1 MISDQSYDIEADWTV
16 NHVCNFRCP
25 YCIGSFEAVRGGPTP
40 EVARR
45 GFDAT
50 GLTWLVHM
58 TGGEPFLLKTL
69 VRLCQLLTERHF
81 ISINTNLSRP
91 LDGFERLPPDR
102 VSFVH
107 VGFHSRERRLRTGN
121 RFREVFH
128 RIGTL
133 KVAGFTVFA
142 SQVVGPADF
151 GAYERDFQLALMEGV
166 VLKPKIDKGAAFGPG
181 EVSHFLE
188 LAARADGA
196 DGNVGPGLS
205 IDLSADAQRLHF
217 SVTDFERRL
226 CRSGRKFVTVDPL
239 GNASRCLAEPLGNVF
254 DGTLSLSAEDR
265 RCNTFPYCRSFCLKY
280 SIPEST
286 CPTVDRTG
294 A

>member
-1 MISDQSYDIEADWTV
+1 MISDQAYDIEADWTV

-25 YCIGSFEAVRGGPTP
+25 YCIGSFEPVRGGPTP
-40 EVARR
+40 ELVRR

-58 TGGEPFLLKTL
+58 TGGEPFLLKTF
-69 VRLCQLLTERHF
+69 VRLCHLLAERHF
-81 ISINTNLSRP
+81 VSINTNLSRP
-91 LDGFERLPPDR
+91 LNGFEHLPPDR

-107 VGFHSRERRLRTGN
+107 VGFHSRERKLRMEDRFLDVFDRIRRL
-121 RFREVFH
+121 
-128 RIGTL
+128 
-133 KVAGFTVFA
+133 KKSGFTVFA

-151 GAYERDFQLALMEGV
+151 DAYERDYQLALMEGV

-181 EVSHFLE
+181 EVGRFLE

-196 DGNVGPGLS
+196 DGRVGPGLS
-205 IDLSADAQRLHF
+205 IDLSSEAQRLHF

-239 GNASRCLAEPLGNVF
+239 GNASRCLAEPLGNIF
-254 DGTLSLSAEDR
+254 DGTLSLNREDR
-265 RCNTFPYCRSFCLKY
+265 RCNTFPYCKSFCIKY
-280 SIPEST
+280 SLPDAALSA
-286 CPTVDRTG
+286 VGGTG